1 MQVKNLFKFIF
12 LVSAIAYGQNN
23 ISPLDIPIKLSGTF
37 GELRNTH
44 FHTGIDIKTGGTQG
58 LKVKAVKKG
67 YLSRVRVS
75 VGGYGKSL
83 YIKHY
88 DGTTSVYAHLKK
100 FSDVIE
106 KYVKKI
112 QYKNRSYEIQSFPK
126 VDEITFD
133 SGELIGYSGNTGSSS
148 GPHLHFE
155 IRNSKSNSPLNPLN
169 LNLNLNIE
177 DTINPIIKGIY
188 LYKVYKNGGYKFLK
202 EVPIKKI
209 SNDTYE
215 ASLIKQIGRI
225 GIGIN
230 YYDKQ
235 DRSYSKNGAYH
246 LNLIVNDNSI
256 FNYKMN
262 EISFNDKK
270 FLKLLVDY
278 KNWYLNKNKIQK
290 LFIHPKSS
298 YSFIEDLSKNGIINL
313 LKDDNYGGKIEI
325 KDYNGNKTHVILKFS
340 GIKKD
345 TLFDKSDKKI
355 IYPNYEYNIG
365 FKGIEVN
372 FPKNTFYNPTSLKIS
387 TRNDTLDLGKNIHPI
402 NKSFEI
408 KFQSDLLDSLTK
420 AKGFISKIT
429 KYGKPLFLKT
439 TKSDSIWSVNVSSLG
454 KYTFSID
461 TVAPIISP
469 INFKEKQW
477 LSNLKNLKL
486 KVKDDL
492 SGVKSIEG
500 IINGQWVLFEYEPKN
515 NTIIY
520 NFSDLNFPDGEHK
533 LVITVEDLNGNKSK
547 YQTVFFRKN

>member
-1 MQVKNLFKFIF
+1 MQVKNLVKFIF
-12 LVSAIAYGQNN
+12 LVSAIACGQKN

-83 YIKHY
+83 YINHY

-112 QYKNRSYEIQSFPK
+112 QYKNRSYEIQSFPEI
-126 VDEITFD
+126 DEITFD

-169 LNLNLNIE
+169 SNLNIK

-188 LYKVYKNGGYKFLK
+188 LYKVFKNGGYKFLK

-278 KNWYLNKNKIQK
+278 ENWYLNKNKIQK
-290 LFIHPKSS
+290 LFIHPKST
-298 YSFIEDLSKNGIINL
+298 YSFMEDLSKNGIINL

-325 KDYNGNKTHVILKFS
+325 NDYNGNKTHVILKFS

-345 TLFDKSDKKI
+345 TLFNKSDYKI
-355 IYPNYEYNIG
+355 IHPNYEYNIG

-372 FPKNTFYNPTSLKIS
+372 FPKKTFFNPTSLKIS

-486 KVKDDL
+486 KVKDEL

-515 NTIIY
+515 NTITY

-533 LVITVEDLNGNKSK
+533 LVITVEDLNGNKSE

>member
-1 MQVKNLFKFIF
+1 MQVKNLVKFIF
-12 LVSAIAYGQNN
+12 LVSAIACGQKN

-37 GELRNTH
+37 GELRNSH

-83 YIKHY
+83 YINHY

-100 FSDVIE
+100 FSDLIE

-126 VDEITFD
+126 IDEITFD

-169 LNLNLNIE
+169 SNLNIE

-188 LYKVYKNGGYKFLK
+188 LYKVFKNGGYKFLK

-278 KNWYLNKNKIQK
+278 ESWYLNKNKIQK
-290 LFIHPKSS
+290 LFIHPKST
-298 YSFIEDLSKNGIINL
+298 YSFMEDLSKNGIINL

-325 KDYNGNKTHVILKFS
+325 NDYNGNKTHVILKFS

-345 TLFDKSDKKI
+345 TLFNKSDYKI
-355 IYPNYEYNIG
+355 IHPNYEYNIG

-372 FPKNTFYNPTSLKIS
+372 FSKKTFFNPTSLKIS

-486 KVKDDL
+486 KVKDEL

-515 NTIIY
+515 NTITY

-533 LVITVEDLNGNKSK
+533 LVIAVEDLNGNKSE

>member
-1 MQVKNLFKFIF
+1 MQVKNLVKFIF
-12 LVSAIAYGQNN
+12 LISAIAYGQNN

-83 YIKHY
+83 YINHY

-100 FSDVIE
+100 FSDSIE

-126 VDEITFD
+126 IDEITFD

-169 LNLNLNIE
+169 SNLNIE

-188 LYKVYKNGGYKFLK
+188 VYKVYKNGGYKFLK

-278 KNWYLNKNKIQK
+278 ENWYLNKNKIQK
-290 LFIHPKSS
+290 LFIHPKST
-298 YSFIEDLSKNGIINL
+298 YSFMEDLSKNGIINL

-325 KDYNGNKTHVILKFS
+325 NDYNGNKTHVILKFS

-345 TLFDKSDKKI
+345 TLFNKSDYKI
-355 IYPNYEYNIG
+355 IHPNYEYNIG

-372 FPKNTFYNPTSLKIS
+372 FQKKTFYNPTSLKIS
-387 TRNDTLDLGKNIHPI
+387 TRNDTLDLGKDIHPI

-486 KVKDDL
+486 KIK
-492 SGVKSIEG
+492 
-500 IINGQWVLFEYEPKN
+500 
-515 NTIIY
+515 
-520 NFSDLNFPDGEHK
+520 
-533 LVITVEDLNGNKSK
+533 
-547 YQTVFFRKN
+547 R

>member
-1 MQVKNLFKFIF
+1 MQVKNLVKFIF
-12 LVSAIAYGQNN
+12 LVSAIACGQKN

-83 YIKHY
+83 YINHY

-100 FSDVIE
+100 FSDSIE

-126 VDEITFD
+126 IDEITFD

-169 LNLNLNIE
+169 SNLNIE

-188 LYKVYKNGGYKFLK
+188 LYKVFKNGGYKFLK

-278 KNWYLNKNKIQK
+278 ENWYLNKNKIQK
-290 LFIHPKSS
+290 LFIHPKST
-298 YSFIEDLSKNGIINL
+298 YSFMEDLSKNGIINL

-325 KDYNGNKTHVILKFS
+325 NDYNGNKTHVILKFS

-345 TLFDKSDKKI
+345 TLFNKSDYKI
-355 IYPNYEYNIG
+355 IHPNYEYNIG

-372 FPKNTFYNPTSLKIS
+372 FPKKTFFNPTSLKIS

-515 NTIIY
+515 NTITY

-533 LVITVEDLNGNKSK
+533 LVITVEDLNGNKSE

>member
-1 MQVKNLFKFIF
+1 MQVKNLFKLIF

-387 TRNDTLDLGKNIHPI
+387 TINDTLDLGKNIHPI

-408 KFQSDLLDSLTK
+408 KFKTDQIDSLTK
-420 AKGFISKIT
+420 EKGFISKIT

-461 TVAPIISP
+461 SVAPIISP

>member
-1 MQVKNLFKFIF
+1 MRVKYLVKFIF
-12 LVSAIAYGQNN
+12 LISAIAYGQNN

-44 FHTGIDIKTGGTQG
+44 FHTGIDIKTGGSQG

-67 YLSRVRVS
+67 YLSRVKVN

-83 YIKHY
+83 YINHY

-100 FSDVIE
+100 FSDEVE

-126 VDEITFD
+126 IDEITFD

-155 IRNSKSNSPLNPLN
+155 IRNSKTNSPLNPLRS
-169 LNLNLNIE
+169 NLNIE

-188 LYKVYKNGGYKFLK
+188 LYKVYKNGGYKLLK

-215 ASLIKQIGRI
+215 ASSIKQIGRI

-278 KNWYLNKNKIQK
+278 ENWYLNKNKIQK

-298 YSFIEDLSKNGIINL
+298 YSFMEDLSKNGIINL
-313 LKDDNYGGKIEI
+313 LKDENYGGKIEI
-325 KDYNGNKTHVILKFS
+325 NDYNGNKTYVILKFN
-340 GIKKD
+340 GVKKD
-345 TLFDKSDKKI
+345 TLFNKSDDKI
-355 IYPNYEYNIG
+355 IHPNYEYNIG
-365 FKGIEVN
+365 FNGIEVN

-439 TKSDSIWSVNVSSLG
+439 TKSDSIWSVNVSSMG

-492 SGVKSIEG
+492 SGIKSIEG
-500 IINGQWVLFEYEPKN
+500 FINGQWVLFEYEPKN

-520 NFSDLNFPDGEHK
+520 NFSDLNFPNGEHK
-533 LVITVEDLNGNKSK
+533 LEITVEDLNGNKSE

>member
-1 MQVKNLFKFIF
+1 MQVKNLFKLIF

-155 IRNSKSNSPLNPLN
+155 IRNSKSNSPLNP

-461 TVAPIISP
+461 SVAPIISP

>member
-1 MQVKNLFKFIF
+1 MQVKNLVKFIF
-12 LVSAIAYGQNN
+12 LVSAIACGQKN

-75 VGGYGKSL
+75 LGGYGKSL
-83 YIKHY
+83 YINHY

-100 FSDVIE
+100 FSDLIE

-126 VDEITFD
+126 IDEITFD

-155 IRNSKSNSPLNPLN
+155 IRNSKTNSPLNPLRS
-169 LNLNLNIE
+169 NLNIE

-188 LYKVYKNGGYKFLK
+188 LYKVYKNGGYKLLK

-215 ASLIKQIGRI
+215 ASSIKQIGRI

-278 KNWYLNKNKIQK
+278 ENWYLNKNKIQK
-290 LFIHPKSS
+290 LFIHPKST
-298 YSFIEDLSKNGIINL
+298 YSFMEDLSKNGIINL

-325 KDYNGNKTHVILKFS
+325 NDYNGNKTHVILKFS

-345 TLFDKSDKKI
+345 TLFNKSDYKI
-355 IYPNYEYNIG
+355 IHPNYEYNIG
-365 FKGIEVN
+365 FNGIEVN

-387 TRNDTLDLGKNIHPI
+387 TTNDTLDLGKNIHPI

-439 TKSDSIWSVNVSSLG
+439 TKSDSIWSVNVSSMG

-492 SGVKSIEG
+492 SGIKSIEG
-500 IINGQWVLFEYEPKN
+500 FINGQWVLFEYEPKN
-515 NTIIY
+515 NTITY

-533 LVITVEDLNGNKSK
+533 LVIAVEDLNGNKSE